1 LKDREARSDRRRFL
15 RAALAAP
22 VAFAA
27 VRFRWIDAFAAA
39 QTLAATSAGKAG
51 RRVDPTPDC
60 DSDDEPTPAETQGP
74 FYKPRSPKRTSLL
87 EPGIG
92 GTRIVVSGRVFSR
105 RCRPLAGTLLD
116 FWHADD
122 QGVYDNV
129 GFRLRGHQFTDAA
142 GRYQLETIVPGL
154 YPGRTRHI
162 HVKVQAPRSRVLTTQ
177 LYFPG
182 EPRNRGDGLFQSD
195 LLVAL
200 RSETVA
206 KQARF
211 NFVLDLD

>member
-1 LKDREARSDRRRFL
+1 MKDREAWSDRRRFL

-22 VAFAA
+22 VVFAA
-27 VRFRWIDAFAAA
+27 VWFRWIDGFAAA
-39 QTLAATSAGKAG
+39 ETLAATAAGKAG
-51 RRVDPTPDC
+51 RRVNPTPDC
-60 DSDDEPTPAETQGP
+60 GSDDEPTPAETQGP
-74 FYKPRSPKRTSLL
+74 FFKPRSPQRTSLL
-87 EPGIG
+87 ETSAG
-92 GTRIVVSGRVFSR
+92 GTRIVLTGRVFSR

-122 QGVYDNV
+122 DGEYDNI

-154 YPGRTRHI
+154 YPGRTRHF

-182 EPRNRGDGLFQSD
+182 EPRNRSDGLFRPD

-200 RSETVA
+200 KSEPGA